1 MLLRSTSKWFLWV
14 SLLSLTIFLYACAQ
28 TPLHT
33 GMRSQASPVKASHIS
48 KIKNLF
54 VRNHIAEG
62 YVELDRYGRVELKG
76 RYKNEREVD
85 LGFSLAQTVVGIKWV
100 SPVTPENI
108 EVKEWERKLSE
119 LFKRAGVIKPEIRG
133 DTPPGPVRNKYALV
147 VGIGKFKNKSIK
159 TLYAAS
165 DATAFYQYLIDPKGG
180 GFRSENVTLLLDEQG
195 KKDNIAKE
203 LDKIKNIAEEDDLVC
218 IYMSSHGTPPEK
230 FGGVFIVTYDSVVKP
245 RQDIWHTSVSEEMLK
260 NFVQGLRAKRLVM
273 IIDACYSNGAYEKIP
288 GFLPTGGK
296 SLGIEDEEEGYGL
309 SEDYGKRLL
318 GAKDIVIKDAPY
330 QPIDIPG
337 EPHEPGGWGRVLVS
351 ASGAGEK
358 SWESDDLRQSYF
370 TYYFLKGLRSH
381 NGASADAFY
390 DSKPKVIERV
400 RLEKQHDQTPQ
411 VVYTRQNWNIPIG
424 M

>member
-1 MLLRSTSKWFLWV
+1 MLLRSHCKWFLWV
-14 SLLSLTIFLYACAQ
+14 SLLSLTIFLYGCTP

-33 GMRSQASPVKASHIS
+33 GMQSQASPVKASHIS

-54 VRNHIAEG
+54 VQNHITEG
-62 YVELDRYGRVELKG
+62 YAERDRYGRVELRG
-76 RYKNEREVD
+76 GYQDEREVD
-85 LGFSLAQTVVGIKWV
+85 LAFSLAQTVVGIKWV

-108 EVKEWERKLSE
+108 KVKEWERELSE
-119 LFKRAGVIKPEIRG
+119 FFKRAGVIKPGIRG
-133 DTPPGPVRNKYALV
+133 DIPPGPVRNKYALV
-147 VGIGKFKNKSIK
+147 VGIGKFKNEKIS
-159 TLYAAS
+159 TLYAAG
-165 DATAFYQYLIDPKGG
+165 DATAFYQYLINPKGG
-180 GFRSENVTLLLDEQG
+180 GFPSENVTLLLDEQG
-195 KKDNIAKE
+195 IKDNIAKA
-203 LDKIKNIAEEDDLVC
+203 LDKIKNIAEGDDLVC

-260 NFVQGLRAKRLVM
+260 NFVQGLRAKRLIM
-273 IIDACYSNGAYEKIP
+273 IIDACYSNGAYKKIP
-288 GFLPTGGK
+288 GFLPAGGK

-318 GAKDIVIKDAPY
+318 GAKDIVIKDAPHK
-330 QPIDIPG
+330 PFDIPG
-337 EPHEPGGWGRVLVS
+337 EVPEPGSWGRVLVS

-358 SWESDDLRQSYF
+358 SWESEQLHQSYF
-370 TYYFLKGLRSH
+370 TYYFLEGLRSH
-381 NGASADAFY
+381 DGASADAFY